1 MLKTAEIAG
10 YEGLYTIREDGLVT
24 TVETGNERRAKDDGH
39 KYLRIGLNKDG
50 VCTKH
55 YLHRLL
61 AAAFLD
67 NPEGKATVN
76 HIDGNRRNNSLENL
90 EWATQAENIQHARD
104 TGLARAPRAHLK
116 LTESDAKMVKELHKA
131 GMTNTLMGKLF
142 GVSQVSISQ
151 IVTGKT
157 FKYA

>member
-1 MLKTAEIAG
+1 MRAAEIKG

-24 TVETGNERRAKDDGH
+24 TVATGNERRAKDDGH
-39 KYLRIGLNKDG
+39 EYLRIGLNRDG
-50 VCTKH
+50 ACTKH

-61 AAAFLD
+61 AEAFLD
-67 NPEGKATVN
+67 NPDCKRTVN
-76 HIDGNRRNNSLENL
+76 HIDGDKRNNSLSNL
-90 EWATQAENIQHARD
+90 EWATYSENTQHAHD
-104 TGLARAPRAHLK
+104 HGLARAPRAHLK
-116 LTESDAKMVKELHKA
+116 LNEADARMVKGLHKA
-131 GMTNTLMGKLF
+131 GMTNTLMARLL

>member
-1 MLKTAEIAG
+1 MLKTADIAG

-24 TVETGNERRAKDDGH
+24 TTETGNERRAKDDGH

-55 YLHRLL
+55 YMHRLL
-61 AAAFLD
+61 AEAFID
-67 NPEGKATVN
+67 NPESKRTVN
-76 HIDGNRRNNSLENL
+76 HIDGDKRNNSLDNL
-90 EWATQAENIQHARD
+90 EWATYSENTQHAHD
-104 TGLARAPRAHLK
+104 HGLTRAPRAHLK
-116 LTESDAKMVKELHKA
+116 LNEADARMVKDLHDA
-131 GMTNTLMGKLF
+131 GMTNTLMAKLLD
-142 GVSQVSISQ
+142 VSQVSISQ

>member
-1 MLKTAEIAG
+1 MLKTADIDG

-24 TVETGNERRAKDDGH
+24 TIATGNERYGMSSGH
-39 KYLRIGLNKDG
+39 EYIRIHLNKDG
-50 VCTKH
+50 VMKTH
-55 YLHRLL
+55 YMHRLL
-61 AAAFLD
+61 AAAFID

-76 HIDGNRRNNSLENL
+76 HIDGNKSNNSLDNL
-90 EWATQAENIQHARD
+90 EWATQLENVRHAHD
-104 TGLARAPRAHLK
+104 TGLARPPKAHLK
-116 LTESDAKMVKELHKA
+116 LTESDAKMVKDLHKA
-131 GMTNTLMGKLF
+131 GMTNTLMGKLL